1 MPALP
6 SPGSRF
12 ALATLSRKRERERQ
26 AAPHKT
32 PETCRFLRA
41 KSIVA
46 PLPNLCNKCF
56 MPETASPLHRLRL
69 ALPGLPARLQEAGR
83 FIARNDF
90 DATTRSMRDLAAT
103 AGLQPASFTRLA
115 QALGH
120 TGWEDFREALIE
132 AQRPAPAAP
141 FSGRVKRAAKGASK
155 GAARSQA
162 TDLCAE
168 MLEADAQA
176 LTHLA
181 ASPIAAAA
189 KALGGAKRIWVAGF
203 RSCRA
208 VAVLLHYQLRLFRPE
223 GVRLVG
229 GSAPEDLDFGGF
241 RAGDAVV
248 VIGFAPYSRSSV
260 IAAHAAREAGA
271 TLIALADAA
280 TAPMAEGADHLLRFD
295 AAGAPGFFPS
305 LTGAV
310 ATAQALAAASF
321 ALGGEAAQS
330 RLRETEGRLAALA
343 QYVAEEHRA

>member
-1 MPALP
+1 MPA
-6 SPGSRF
+6 SRVRKPKPV
-12 ALATLSRKRERERQ
+12 AMWRVSRLWTVLRHSQARMPATRPTTTTCQTMPRKRSSDHDRRSGRFGGRRRFTSLT
-26 AAPHKT
+26 AAS
-32 PETCRFLRA
+32 LIIRA
-41 KSIVA
+41 SRGVVKSIVA
-46 PLPNLCNKCF
+46 SSSSSCNICF
-56 MPETASPLHRLRL
+56 MNASPSPLERLRV
-69 ALPGLPARLQEAGR
+69 ALPDLPGRLQEAGR

-90 DATTRSMRDLAAT
+90 DATTRSMRDLAAA

-120 TGWEDFREALIE
+120 TGWDDFREALIE

-208 VAVLLHYQLRLFRPE
+208 VAVLLHYQLRLF
-223 GVRLVG
+223 
-229 GSAPEDLDFGGF
+229 
-241 RAGDAVV
+241 
-248 VIGFAPYSRSSV
+248 
-260 IAAHAAREAGA
+260 
-271 TLIALADAA
+271 
-280 TAPMAEGADHLLRFD
+280 
-295 AAGAPGFFPS
+295 
-305 LTGAV
+305 
-310 ATAQALAAASF
+310 
-321 ALGGEAAQS
+321 
-330 RLRETEGRLAALA
+330 
-343 QYVAEEHRA
+343 